1 MAEPALLVEA
11 DGFVRT
17 LTINRPERRNALNL
31 EVLEALAT
39 TLESY
44 GNDPS
49 VRAVVLR
56 GAGDQSFCSGMDLGS
71 SAQESGGRRGASER
85 AFAAVLGCPAPIIA
99 MIYGFAV
106 GAGCDLAVS
115 CDFRVAADTARIGIN
130 PVKLGLVYNYRS
142 IQKFVGLFGGA
153 AAKEIFLTGR
163 FTDAQRAKE
172 IGLVHFVASEA
183 DLPKVTYALA
193 QELAQNA
200 PLAMAGTKQ
209 IINRSVTDHRL
220 SPEVEAEFQA
230 IVDRAWSSEDNKE
243 ARKAFAEKRKP
254 QFQGR

>member
-1 MAEPALLVEA
+1 MGELALLVEG
-11 DGFVRT
+11 DGLVRT

-31 EVLEALAT
+31 EVLEALAE

-44 GNDPS
+44 QKNPQ

-71 SAQESGGRRGASER
+71 SREEGGSRRGASQR
-85 AFAAVLGCPAPIIA
+85 AFDAVLNCPAPIIA

-106 GAGCDLAVS
+106 GAGCDLAVT

-142 IQKFVGLFGGA
+142 IQKFVATFGGA

-163 FTDAQRAKE
+163 FHTAQRAKE
-172 IGLVHFVASEA
+172 FGLVHVVVPEA
-183 DLPKVTYALA
+183 ELPKATYALA
-193 QELAQNA
+193 EELAANS
-200 PLAMAGTKQ
+200 PLGMAGTKH
-209 IINRSVTDHRL
+209 IINRSLTDQRL
-220 SPEVEAEFQA
+220 TPEVEAEFQS
-230 IVDRAWSSEDNKE
+230 IVDRAWNSEDTKE
-243 ARKAFAEKRKP
+243 ARRAFAEKRKP
-254 QFQGR
+254 VFQGR

>member
-1 MAEPALLVEA
+1 MAEPALLVAGE
-11 DGFVRT
+11 GFIRT

-31 EVLEALAT
+31 EVLEALAD
-39 TLESY
+39 TLESFQSY
-44 GNDPS
+44 AD

-56 GAGDQSFCSGMDLGS
+56 GAGEQSFCSGMDLGS

-85 AFAAVLGCPAPIIA
+85 AFKAVLDCPAPIIA

-106 GAGCDLAVS
+106 GAGCDLAVT

-163 FTDAQRAKE
+163 FMEAQRARE
-172 IGLVHFVASEA
+172 IGLVHFVAPEA
-183 DLPKVTYALA
+183 ELPKVTYALA
-193 QELAQNA
+193 QELAQNG
-200 PLAMAGTKQ
+200 PLAMAGTKR
-209 IINRSVTDHRL
+209 IINRHITDQRL
-220 SPEVEAEFQA
+220 APEIETEFQA
-230 IVDRAWSSEDNKE
+230 IVDRAWNSEDNKE
-243 ARKAFAEKRKP
+243 ARRAFAEKRKP
-254 QFQGR
+254 AFQGR